1 MDLKIKCTFLTIL
14 YQTSVSFCTHA
25 GLSLWGGQIELHSVT
40 STCKARFHLQPLP
53 LLSPLARPSLPQIT
67 VCLVPSHGSG
77 RSSSNVTS
85 SEMPYR
91 ATLAKIATL
100 PCPRLW
106 PALFSSHYTSA
117 RPCLFTL
124 PLFIVHL
131 SHSNVRAGP
140 TMAVDKYFHGFVG
153 KDEMRS

>member
-1 MDLKIKCTFLTIL
+1 MDLKIKCTFLTTL
-14 YQTSVSFCTHA
+14 YQASVSFCTHA

-106 PALFSSHYTSA
+106 PCPVLIFIILLHAPVYLL
-117 RPCLFTL
+117 CLCL
-124 PLFIVHL
+124 L
-131 SHSNVRAGP
+131 SICP
-140 TMAVDKYFHGFVG
+140 TAM
-153 KDEMRS
+153 